1 MVAIFFGRLR
11 REEFSLPTGSWH
23 RPVGNETTVCDQ
35 SALKVDC
42 GQLVPVRQRD
52 DQLTM
57 KLPECT
63 RRQDLPVF
71 GVRANA
77 LIVRSIWPASCT
89 STIFK
94 IDLRPRR
101 GRR

>member
-63 RRQDLPVF
+63 RRQDHA
-71 GVRANA
+71 GVRRARERPDRA
-77 LIVRSIWPASCT
+77 LDLARIVHVNY
-89 STIFK
+89 F
-94 IDLRPRR
+94 
-101 GRR
+101 